1 MNGIDIETSSKRAV
15 GIDGTVTGTSSHPGW
30 HGMARCSRAGDRVT
44 PFVIVEG
51 PEAAFDI
58 AVREISA
65 RGWTPQPGFGA
76 PFRSGTI
83 ARTGLVDGADAA
95 GLALLAALEG
105 QGLVVRATTTRDVLD
120 RLIDDLRRLGPV
132 DHRIGMPDQPADL
145 GPDARAILGLLAEGH
160 TLGQAAD
167 LVGLSRRTAD
177 RRLAEARRALGVR
190 RTTEAI
196 ALARRLGWLG
206 ADRLPGG

>member
-1 MNGIDIETSSKRAV
+1 M
-15 GIDGTVTGTSSHPGW
+15 
-30 HGMARCSRAGDRVT
+30 T

-65 RGWTPQPGFGA
+65 RGWTTQPGFGA
-76 PFRSGTI
+76 PFRAGTV
-83 ARTGLVDGADAA
+83 ARTGLVNGTEAA
-95 GLALLAALEG
+95 QAALLAALEG
-105 QGLVVRATTTRDVLD
+105 QGLVVRATTARDVID
-120 RLIDDLRRLGPV
+120 RLIDDLRRLGSV
-132 DHRIGMPDQPADL
+132 DHRIGMPDLPADV
-145 GPDARAILGLLAEGH
+145 GSEARAILGLLAEGH

-167 LVGLSRRTAD
+167 LVGISRRTAD

-196 ALARRLGWLG
+196 ALTQRLGWLA
-206 ADRLPGG
+206 ADRAPGP